1 MKRMPF
7 ACLIVVGALLFVTQ
21 AVATPFSTAFLSV
34 DLNGANY
41 GGGQTVGPTQAG
53 YQAWSTFQGF
63 DQLDPAYNP
72 AEDWGNNAA
81 AGITKVF
88 ATSQGNITAKLSG
101 VGLNY
106 GARNRGANMGGL
118 PGLYQDFPFAQRDGA
133 FGYGRNFIKLTLSGL
148 TPNRAYEFTG
158 LAREAAF
165 NAANLADPNDPGQSY
180 QAWTDLAT
188 LGGLDGPAAWL
199 DANGDPDPVSYQPV
213 FTDHDMDPN
222 TPVTNTGYKNP
233 VPIKGRSQVAG
244 PDSLSL
250 NNFYFHS
257 QSFVTRA
264 DASGVLTVY
273 TWADPNGFGAT
284 VQGASLLNGFQLGN
298 IPEPAS
304 VVLLAVA
311 LAGLAGVRRKAR

>member
-1 MKRMPF
+1 MKLKLY
-7 ACLIVVGALLFVTQ
+7 ACLAVGALMCATH

-53 YQAWSTFQGF
+53 YQAWNTFQGF
-63 DQLDPAYNP
+63 DQLDPAYNA

-81 AGITKVF
+81 AGLTKVF
-88 ATSQGNITAKLSG
+88 ATSQGNITARLSG
-101 VGLNY
+101 VGLNF

-133 FGYGRNFIKLTLSGL
+133 FGFGRNFIKLTLSGL

-180 QAWTDLAT
+180 QAWTDLAA

-213 FTDHDMDPN
+213 FVDNDMDPN
-222 TPVTNTGYKNP
+222 TPVVNTGYKNP
-233 VPIKGRSQVAG
+233 IPTKGRSQVAG
-244 PDSLSL
+244 PDSLSMS
-250 NNFYFHS
+250 NFYFHS
-257 QSFVTRA
+257 KSFVTRA
-264 DASGVLTVY
+264 NASGVITVY
-273 TWADPNGFGAT
+273 TWADPNGFGNT

-298 IPEPAS
+298 IPEPATLLIFGLGMTF
-304 VVLLAVA
+304 VVAQ
-311 LAGLAGVRRKAR
+311 RRRIC

>member
-1 MKRMPF
+1 MKLKLY
-7 ACLIVVGALLFVTQ
+7 ACLVVAGALVFVTQ

-53 YQAWSTFQGF
+53 YQAWNTFQGF

-72 AEDWGNNAA
+72 AEDWGNNAV
-81 AGITKVF
+81 AGLTKVF
-88 ATSQGNITAKLSG
+88 ATSQGNITARLSG
-101 VGLNY
+101 VGLNF
-106 GARNRGANMGGL
+106 GARNRGANAGGL

-133 FGYGRNFIKLTLSGL
+133 LGFGRNFIKLTLSGL

-165 NAANLADPNDPGQSY
+165 NAANLADPNDPGQSF
-180 QAWTDLAT
+180 QSWTDLAA

-199 DANGDPDPVSYQPV
+199 DANGDPDPVSYQPAV
-213 FTDHDMDPN
+213 GGVN
-222 TPVTNTGYKNP
+222 NP
-233 VPIKGRSQVAG
+233 VPKKGRSQVAG

-250 NNFYFHS
+250 SNFYFHS

-264 DASGVLTVY
+264 NASGVITVY
-273 TWADPNGFGAT
+273 TWADPNGFGTT

-298 IPEPAS
+298 IPEPATLLMFGLGMTF
-304 VVLLAVA
+304 VVAQ
-311 LAGLAGVRRKAR
+311 RRRIR